1 MKIVAL
7 LLMLGLL
14 AGCDAAGKITPESVI
29 AEIKKDCGI
38 VVSVADIASLI
49 THEPAV
55 VTAAGFANLVCEN
68 FKSQQPKGAA
78 PGAPVSGVLSI
89 NGVEVHYVQ
98 Q

>member
-1 MKIVAL
+1 MKMIVPL
-7 LLMLGLL
+7 LALGLL

-38 VVSVADIASLI
+38 VTSVADIASLI
-49 THEPAV
+49 THEPTI

-78 PGAPVSGVLSI
+78 PGAELSGVLSV
-89 NGVEVHYVQ
+89 NGVAVHYVMQ
-98 Q
+98 